1 MQKTVT
7 VDGTDYVLNPMTTGD
22 ALDIQ
27 DQFVGNGSAS
37 DPKAISRWTFSIV
50 AKSLRGVDDPKQI
63 PWTHYQQLIQPALEI
78 NGFNTKQADAPGETQ
93 AGASPA
99 A

>member
-7 VDGTDYVLNPMTTGD
+7 VEDVEYFLQPLTTGD

-27 DQFVGNGSAS
+27 DAIDFS
-37 DPKAISRWTFSIV
+37 DGRSEAQKSVERTLRTV
-50 AKSLRGVDDPKQI
+50 AASLRKPIDEVRQI
-63 PWTHYQQLIQPALEI
+63 PWLHYLELISPALEI
-78 NGFNTKQADAPGETQ
+78 NGLKAAETSGETQ